1 MEASTSPTKPV
12 SSGSAQPP
20 PAGAPIKLTFKL
32 GASVN
37 PSTSSVATPS
47 PPASEPMEYSFSGGD
62 FDRDESMSEVGSTL
76 GTTAPGSDAV
86 PGVGEVV
93 KEKPKRKRAPKRPS
107 GEIGPGKHWRK
118 GMKGNLAGVGLQVPI
133 PAPPPIVYPYG
144 AGPPPLIPS
153 RSHII
158 GPAPKI
164 ATAFLPP
171 LALETRT
178 PKPRKWSKVVKELTS
193 ITGMPLHFRSWQGRS
208 ASAYFDARAAAAA
221 LGSPAPF
228 PAATAD
234 HSTSPSGSPAPPG
247 PPATLQF
254 SANPRPLPAPN
265 FTSNKDPKAGAQA
278 AAAAFRAR
286 KTSAPGTPVS

>member
-1 MEASTSPTKPV
+1 MEEQGGTKQHHIKSIDIETIPYRIASMEASTSPTKPV

-118 GMKGNLAGVGLQVPI
+118 GMKGLVESSFLFLNFALHRTLASLSYVERR
-133 PAPPPIVYPYG
+133 
-144 AGPPPLIPS
+144 
-153 RSHII
+153 RSTRMD
-158 GPAPKI
+158 G
-164 ATAFLPP
+164 
-171 LALETRT
+171 LALSVDLIE
-178 PKPRKWSKVVKELTS
+178 EE
-193 ITGMPLHFRSWQGRS
+193 
-208 ASAYFDARAAAAA
+208 
-221 LGSPAPF
+221 SP
-228 PAATAD
+228 
-234 HSTSPSGSPAPPG
+234 H
-247 PPATLQF
+247 
-254 SANPRPLPAPN
+254 
-265 FTSNKDPKAGAQA
+265 
-278 AAAAFRAR
+278 
-286 KTSAPGTPVS
+286 